1 MRKVIGQGSVELS
14 GGEIQRISVARA
26 MMNKSDILILDE
38 PINNMDQ
45 EGISWLV
52 DLIQRTEKTIIFI
65 SHDDRITVCAD
76 KVIYL

>member
-26 MMNKSDILILDE
+26 MMKKSDILILDE
-38 PINNMDQ
+38 PINIMDQ